1 MNKCTIFSVAVLCA
15 INGVHAQEE
24 ISAPISPP
32 DKISVATA
40 EKPANA
46 GVPLTLEA
54 TPAPQP
60 PTPHVKPKPRPKP
73 PTNAFYRFVRI
84 FLTLLSNEQIQNNVK
99 MIEKLFTAL
108 MQTAYQVIQTAKPL
122 ATVPKRSDLEQT
134 DNKVLVS
141 ELTDGFLREVKS
153 LKINRKQHHQ
163 SHGKMDEQTKE
174 ILANFSGIVQNFF
187 NILQDPENPQTVPA
201 GIIGMLAG
209 IVNIGTIAITKGNL
223 SIDADY
229 DQLKA
234 YAKEL
239 DIEMKKDMYR
249 IILSTKERAGISFS

>member
-1 MNKCTIFSVAVLCA
+1 MNKCSILSVAVLCA
-15 INGVHAQEE
+15 INTVHAQEK
-24 ISAPISPP
+24 ISSPISPP

-40 EKPANA
+40 EKPTDTQLQ
-46 GVPLTLEA
+46 PILEI
-54 TPAPQP
+54 TPTPQPPAPQI
-60 PTPHVKPKPRPKP
+60 KPKPRPKP

-84 FLTLLSNEQIQNNVK
+84 FLMLLSNEQIQNNLK

-108 MQTAYQVIQTAKPL
+108 MQTAYQVIQTTNPL
-122 ATVPKRSDLEQT
+122 AGVPKRSDLEQT
-134 DNKVLVS
+134 DKALVA
-141 ELTDGFLREVKS
+141 ELKDGLLREVKP
-153 LKINRKQHHQ
+153 LKINRKQQHHN
-163 SHGKMDEQTKE
+163 HGKMDEQTKE

-209 IVNIGTIAITKGNL
+209 MVNIGTIAMTKGNL

-229 DQLKA
+229 EQIKA

-239 DIEMKKDMYR
+239 DAEVKENMYR
-249 IILSTKERAGISFS
+249 IILSTQERSGISFT